1 MAQMMGNGSAKD
13 NFFLKT
19 RTALQD
25 TLTLFFITR
34 NISFN
39 NNIEFYLPRLV
50 EMVSD
55 LIEVE
60 SNQDNKSEKFKFLA
74 QDALVIVSNKGLNSE
89 LTSETG
95 VYIFAKRVLEINSS
109 ISLDECSKKVEQK
122 ATKLEVEKQSLVERD
137 EKNLGSNLEKI
148 KTKIFVLE
156 DELKFEKKVLSILK
170 ESKS

>member
-1 MAQMMGNGSAKD
+1 MQFSLATPEDSKKILSNV
-13 NFFLKT
+13 
-19 RTALQD
+19 TAVKMNLTTGVVEILEKHQD
-25 TLTLFFITR
+25 LLGK
-34 NISFN
+34 
-39 NNIEFYLPRLV
+39 
-50 EMVSD
+50 VSLD

-122 ATKLEVEKQSLVERD
+122 AAKLEVEKQSLVERD